1 MSKDVNSALVSIIIP
16 VYNVEPYL
24 CKCIDS
30 ILAQTYTNLEIIL
43 VDDGS
48 PDRCP
53 EICDKYAE
61 MDSRI
66 HVIHKPNGGLSDA
79 RNAGLEV
86 ASGEWIAFVD
96 SDDWIEPDM
105 YKKLLQNAEMYQA
118 EISIGG
124 VNDELLTDEGTTILK
139 TTMTDSVNYRCC
151 TNTETMQNYFKGSWS
166 AWDKIYQ
173 KKVFEN
179 VRFPVGE
186 INEDEAIVLHLLE
199 KCRKVVYT
207 NEVFYHYI
215 HRPSSI
221 TTSSFS
227 PKKFAWYRHCRDNLA
242 WIREHHPELTE
253 AAAAR
258 YRGAILYSLTEIAL
272 SDTAYT
278 EEQQDLL
285 KELKKEKKLFSAIPF
300 DAVTEKIRYTMLA
313 YLPFSF
319 YRICIRRK
327 RKV

>member
-1 MSKDVNSALVSIIIP
+1 MKP
-16 VYNVEPYL
+16 VLSVIVPIYNVEQYL
-24 CKCIDS
+24 TKCLES
-30 ILAQTYTNLEIIL
+30 IVNQTYKNLEIIL

-48 PDRCP
+48 NDNSPA
-53 EICDKYAE
+53 ICDEYAE
-61 MDSRI
+61 KDSRVK
-66 HVIHKPNGGLSDA
+66 VIHKVNGGLSDA
-79 RNAGLEV
+79 RNVGIQHS
-86 ASGEWIAFVD
+86 SGKYIAFID
-96 SDDWIEPDM
+96 SDDWIDANWCKVLIGNLVQEQADISVSGIISESNGICKCLTSE
-105 YKKLLQNAEMYQA
+105 YGNQVFSETGIEMM
-118 EISIGG
+118 S
-124 VNDELLTDEGTTILK
+124 
-139 TTMTDSVNYRCC
+139 R
-151 TNTETMQNYFKGSWS
+151 YFQTAWV
-166 AWDKIYQ
+166 AWDKIY
-173 KKVFEN
+173 KAELFDGI
-179 VRFPVGE
+179 RFPVGE
-186 INEDEAIVLHLLE
+186 INEDEAIVLQLLE
-199 KCRKVVYT
+199 KCSKVVYT

-327 RKV
+327 RNV

>member
-1 MSKDVNSALVSIIIP
+1 MIEQKELISIIVPI
-16 VYNVEPYL
+16 YKVEPYL
-24 CKCIDS
+24 SKCIDS

-48 PDRCP
+48 PDSCP
-53 EICDKYAE
+53 AICDEYAAK
-61 MDSRI
+61 DNRI
-66 HVIHKPNGGLSDA
+66 IVIHKENGGLSSA
-79 RNAGLEV
+79 RNAGLDI
-86 ASGEWIAFVD
+86 AKGEYIGFVD

-105 YKKLLQNAEMYQA
+105 YEKLLQNAEMYQA
-118 EISIGG
+118 EISVGG
-124 VNDELLTDEGTTILK
+124 VNDELLTNEGTTILK
-139 TTMTDSVNYRCC
+139 TTKTDSVNHRCC
-151 TNTETMQNYFKGSWS
+151 TCTEAMQNYFKGSWS

-199 KCRKVVYT
+199 KCSKVVYT

-227 PKKFAWYRHCRDNLA
+227 PKKLAWYRHCRDNLD
-242 WIREHHPELTE
+242 WIRAHHPELTE

-258 YRGAILYSLTEIAL
+258 YRSAILWTLTEIAL
-272 SDTAYT
+272 SQSEFRD
-278 EEQQDLL
+278 EVSILL
-285 KELKKEKKLFSAIPF
+285 SELKKHRSLFRKIPF
-300 DAVTEKIRYTMLA
+300 IYATDRIRMFL
-313 YLPFSF
+313 LVRFPFGQ
-319 YRICIRRK
+319 YKALIRLK
-327 RKV
+327 RRL